1 MGSPPIISTFFE
13 AVHFSPISQ
22 EQTKAQDI
30 LGAVTLLLEGVMAA
44 RGQLEPSCLS
54 SLLGQLSGQVRLLL
68 GALQGLLGTQVS
80 PQSRDHRNYPYS
92 VPLKTWGDKGFW
104 VPSVWKG

>member
-1 MGSPPIISTFFE
+1 MGSPPILSTFF
-13 AVHFSPISQ
+13 FFLSSPLFLSQ
-22 EQTKAQDI
+22 EQSKAQDI
-30 LGAVTLLLEGVMAA
+30 LGAVSLLLEGVMAA

-80 PQSRDHRNYPYS
+80 PQTYRNYP
-92 VPLKTWGDKGFW
+92 FI
-104 VPSVWKG
+104 

>member
-1 MGSPPIISTFFE
+1 MIHPAGYSMGSPPIISTFLKQTT
-13 AVHFSPISQ
+13 SPVSQ
-22 EQTKAQDI
+22 AQTKAQDI
-30 LGAVTLLLEGVMAA
+30 LGATTLLLEGVIAA

-80 PQSRDHRNYPYS
+80 PWTRD
-92 VPLKTWGDKGFW
+92 L
-104 VPSVWKG
+104 